1 MTAAKAPVPE
11 PGNGG
16 LSASGHPSSPGG
28 AAGGGRVRVR
38 LDIAYDGGPFSG
50 WAVQPGLRTVQGS
63 LEEALELILRRPVR
77 VVVAGRTDAGV
88 HARGQVVH
96 LDLGADEWESLPR
109 RSDDAPEEVLAR
121 RLRGALSRVLAEETG
136 ALEVRRAVVPPEGF
150 DARFSALWRRYSYRI
165 ADRAEHWDPTLRGIT
180 LWHKAALDVGRMNGA
195 AAQLLGLRDFLAFCK
210 PREGSTTVRE
220 LQEFTFERSHEG
232 VVVAHVKAD
241 AFCHNMVRALVGSA
255 LRVGEGLERPEW
267 LHERMLARIRDAKT
281 RLAPA
286 HPLVLE
292 AVGYPETAGEMALR
306 AEQTRALR
314 DPA

>member
-1 MTAAKAPVPE
+1 MTAEKAPVPVS
-11 PGNGG
+11 GNGG
-16 LSASGHPSSPGG
+16 LPASGGPHALGET
-28 AAGGGRVRVR
+28 AGPDRVRVR
-38 LDIAYDGGPFSG
+38 LDVAYDGGPFSG

-96 LDLGADEWESLPR
+96 LDLEAGEWASLPR
-109 RSDDAPEEVLAR
+109 RSDSPPEEVLAR

-136 ALEVRRAVVPPEGF
+136 ALEVRRAVVPPAGF

-165 ADRAEHWDPTLRGIT
+165 ADRPEQWDPTLRGIT
-180 LWHKAALDVGRMNGA
+180 LWHKAPLDVGRMNGA

-220 LQEFTFERSHEG
+220 LQDFSFERTHDG
-232 VVVAHVKAD
+232 VVVAHVRAD

-255 LRVGEGLERPEW
+255 LRVGEGIERPEW
-267 LHERMLARIRDAKT
+267 LHERMLARVRDAKT

-292 AVGYPETAGEMALR
+292 EVGYPETGAELALR

-314 DPA
+314 DSV

>member
-1 MTAAKAPVPE
+1 MTAEKTPVPAS
-11 PGNGG
+11 GNGG
-16 LSASGHPSSPGG
+16 LSAPG
-28 AAGGGRVRVR
+28 AVRVR
-38 LDIAYDGGPFSG
+38 LDVAYDGAPFSG
-50 WAVQPGLRTVQGS
+50 WAVQPGLRTAQGA
-63 LEEALELILRRPVR
+63 LEEALALILRRQIR

-96 LDLGADEWESLPR
+96 VDLGADEWEALPR
-109 RSDDAPEEVLAR
+109 RSDASPEDVLAR
-121 RLRGALSRVLAEETG
+121 RLRGALSRVLGEETG
-136 ALEVRRAVVPPEGF
+136 ALEVRGVVVPPAGF
-150 DARFSALWRRYSYRI
+150 DARFSALWRRYSYRV
-165 ADRAEHWDPTLRGIT
+165 ADRPEHWDPTLRGIT
-180 LWHKAALDVGRMNGA
+180 LWHKPPLDVGRMNGA
-195 AAQLLGLRDFLAFCK
+195 AAQLLGLQDFLAFCK

-220 LQEFTFERSHEG
+220 LQEFAFERTHEG

-267 LHERMLARIRDAKT
+267 LHERLLARVRDAKT

-292 AVGYPETAGEMALR
+292 EVGYPATAEELAAR

>member
-1 MTAAKAPVPE
+1 
-11 PGNGG
+11 
-16 LSASGHPSSPGG
+16 
-28 AAGGGRVRVR
+28 VRVR
-38 LDIAYDGGPFSG
+38 LDVAYDGGPFSG
-50 WAVQPGLRTVQGS
+50 WAVQPGLRTVQGA
-63 LEEALELILRRPVR
+63 LEEALALILRRPAR

-96 LDLGADEWESLPR
+96 LDLASAEWTALPR
-109 RSDDAPEEVLAR
+109 RSDAGPEEVLAR
-121 RLRGALSRVLAEETG
+121 RLRGALSRVLGDETG
-136 ALEVRRAVVPPEGF
+136 AVEVRRAVVAPGGF

-165 ADRAEHWDPTLRGIT
+165 ADRPEHWDPTMRGIT

-195 AAQLLGLRDFLAFCK
+195 AAQLLGLQDFLAFCK

-220 LQEFTFERSHEG
+220 LQELSFERSHEG
-232 VVVAHVKAD
+232 IVVAHIRAD

-267 LHERMLARIRDAKT
+267 LHERMLARVRDAKT

-292 AVGYPETAGEMALR
+292 EVGYPETGEEMAAR
-306 AEQTRALR
+306 ANRTRALR

>member
-1 MTAAKAPVPE
+1 MSAEKAPVPD

-16 LSASGHPSSPGG
+16 LPASGGGG
-28 AAGGGRVRVR
+28 AASVRVR
-38 LDIAYDGGPFSG
+38 LDVAYDGGPFSG
-50 WAVQPGLRTVQGS
+50 WAVQPGLPTVQGC
-63 LEEALELILRRPVR
+63 LEEALALILRRPVR

-96 LDLGADEWESLPR
+96 VDLSDQEWERLPR
-109 RSDDAPEEVLAR
+109 RSDSGPEEVLAR
-121 RLRGALSRVLAEETG
+121 RLRGALGRVLGEETG
-136 ALEVRRAVVPPEGF
+136 AIEVRRAVVPPAGF

-165 ADRAEHWDPTLRGIT
+165 ADRPQHWDPTLRGIT

-195 AAQLLGLRDFLAFCK
+195 AAQLLGLQDFLAFCK

-220 LQEFTFERSHEG
+220 LQDFSFERTPEG
-232 VVVAHVKAD
+232 VVVVHVRAD

-267 LHERMLARIRDAKT
+267 LHERMLARVRDAKT
-281 RLAPA
+281 KLAPA

-292 AVGYPETAGEMALR
+292 EVGYPDTAEELAAR